1 MLEPISENIFLVQ
14 GMNKGRFP
22 FSHSILIFENEN
34 KTVLIDTGCGL
45 EILKELKKKYNISY
59 IINSHTHPDHSAG
72 NWLFKD
78 RPIYVPEEGFNTSG
92 NLVALSERLAEPGEL
107 AKYWRDYVTTDL
119 GIRDCRPTHKFNA
132 NSVFEFGK
140 VVLQSIHTPG
150 HTNDH
155 YCFYEPNEKLLF
167 AFDYDLTSFGPWY
180 GHRES
185 DIPDFKRSIKKLK
198 ELDVKILISGHK
210 GLVTENIHEQL
221 DKFHAKFDERD
232 DNILELLHEG
242 GKTIEELVEKAPIYG
257 NFPYAEPLLRYWEG
271 QMIKK
276 HLEELEKQGKV
287 LKRKKG
293 LYSLKE
299 RN

>member
-1 MLEPISENIFLVQ
+1 MLEPISEDIFLVV
-14 GMNKGRFP
+14 GKNKGRFP
-22 FSHSILIFENEN
+22 FSHSILIFENKN

-107 AKYWRDYVTTDL
+107 AKYWRGYVTTGL

-140 VVLQSIHTPG
+140 VVLQPIHSPG

-185 DIPDFKRSIKKLK
+185 NIPDFKRSIKKLK
-198 ELDVKILISGHK
+198 ALDVKILISGHK
-210 GLVTENIHEQL
+210 GIVTKNIQEQL
-221 DKFHAKFDERD
+221 DQFQAKFDERD
-232 DNILELLHEG
+232 NSILELLHEG
-242 GKTIEELVEKAPIYG
+242 EKTI
-257 NFPYAEPLLRYWEG
+257 
-271 QMIKK
+271 
-276 HLEELEKQGKV
+276 
-287 LKRKKG
+287 
-293 LYSLKE
+293 
-299 RN
+299 